1 MVKACLLLPAA
12 VALAAAQSTLLDLA
26 MPDAKALFGINVER
40 LRASRLAQGLW
51 SQLPAQE
58 PDLAGLIQA
67 TGFDPLR
74 QLSEILIASPGG
86 ARQRNALLLVRGAFT
101 GMDLLSLAKSRGA
114 HSETFQGVEIVASGK
129 EQPMAVALL
138 EQTLLIAGDPASV
151 RGAIAR
157 RGRPGQVS
165 AELRRKAAELSA
177 QYDLWGVST
186 LPPAEL
192 AAQAPEADAMGLFR
206 GGAMKAIEEVSGGMR
221 LRGDLQLM
229 VNTVS
234 RSEQDAANLA
244 NALRFFLSMA
254 QSRQPAG
261 QPFLQDLK
269 RSGRSLTISASIPEA
284 EVEKIIAAMRS
295 GRRAGT
301 ASTPAAPAESG
312 VTIYSSPSDMGVVKI
327 PAPKPPQ

>member
-1 MVKACLLLPAA
+1 
-12 VALAAAQSTLLDLA
+12 
-26 MPDAKALFGINVER
+26 
-40 LRASRLAQGLW
+40 
-51 SQLPAQE
+51 
-58 PDLAGLIQA
+58 
-67 TGFDPLR
+67 
-74 QLSEILIASPGG
+74 
-86 ARQRNALLLVRGAFT
+86 
-101 GMDLLSLAKSRGA
+101 
-114 HSETFQGVEIVASGK
+114 
-129 EQPMAVALL
+129 
-138 EQTLLIAGDPASV
+138 
-151 RGAIAR
+151 
-157 RGRPGQVS
+157 
-165 AELRRKAAELSA
+165 
-177 QYDLWGVST
+177 
-186 LPPAEL
+186 
-192 AAQAPEADAMGLFR
+192 
-206 GGAMKAIEEVSGGMR
+206 MKAIEEVSGGMR

-269 RSGRSLTISASIPEA
+269 LSGRSLTISASIPEA

>member
-1 MVKACLLLPAA
+1 MVKACLFLPAA
-12 VALAAAQSTLLDLA
+12 VALAGAQPALLDLA

-40 LRASRLAQGLW
+40 LRASRLAQSVW

-58 PDLAGLIQA
+58 PDLAELLQA

-74 QLSEILIASPGG
+74 RLNEVLIASPGG
-86 ARQRNALLLVRGAFT
+86 PGQRNVLLLVRGAFAGT
-101 GMDLLSLAKSRGA
+101 DLLSLAKVRGA
-114 HSETFQGVEIVASGK
+114 RSETFQGVEIVTSGK

-138 EQTLLIAGDPASV
+138 EDSLLIAGDPASV
-151 RGAIAR
+151 RGAVAR

-165 AELRRKAAELSA
+165 AELRRKAAALSA

-192 AAQAPEADAMGLFR
+192 TAQAPQADTMGILR
-206 GGAMKAIEEVSGGMR
+206 GGAMKAIEEASGGIR
-221 LRGDLQLM
+221 LGRDLQLM
-229 VNTVS
+229 VSTVS

-244 NALRFFLSMA
+244 NALRFFLGMA

-261 QPFLQDLK
+261 QSFLQDLK
-269 RSGRSLTISASIPEA
+269 LDGRNLTISVSIPEA
-284 EVEKIIAAMRS
+284 EIEKMIAAMRS
-295 GRRAGT
+295 GRRAGGAT
-301 ASTPAAPAESG
+301 KPAAPAETG

-327 PAPKPPQ
+327 PGPKPPQ